1 MIRWSLLVFGCVLVF
16 RHRVETA
23 VGGTTCSLGGN
34 ECSGIANSFC
44 DVPNLVCKCV
54 DIATEDTGASTC
66 PLTVC
71 SSDPTLCTDANSECL
86 SSTACA
92 CKTLYELSG
101 GDNANAC
108 TAKVCTAG
116 GSECSGTGQVC
127 DTTLTSPVCACDN
140 GYTATAGACVANVV
154 GGTCAAS
161 GYECSALSGGYCK
174 TGTGCAC
181 SAIYDLSGTSCTAKS
196 CSAAAD
202 CTGIDPNSD
211 CSGGSCDCAA
221 TYAIFNTGTS
231 DMCQPGVGVTCTSSG
246 GECQYILAGYCDTT
260 TNANAPVCACAAI
273 ADIASQTCNF
283 KACTADAFC
292 TAIDPNSE
300 CIKGNCLCK
309 SGYDINGSGTSNKCE
324 QQSGSEA
331 ITASF
336 VMVMACLVIS
346 FLQN

>member
-108 TAKVCTAG
+108 TAK
-116 GSECSGTGQVC
+116 GQVC

-181 SAIYDLSGTSCTAKS
+181 SAIYDLSGTSCTAKR
-196 CSAAAD
+196 
-202 CTGIDPNSD
+202 
-211 CSGGSCDCAA
+211 
-221 TYAIFNTGTS
+221 
-231 DMCQPGVGVTCTSSG
+231 VGVTCTSSG